1 MTAPADTGDLAF
13 EGALD
18 ELEALVER
26 LEAGDL
32 ALEQALAT
40 FERGVAL
47 SRRCAELLDRAEQR
61 IDELVRAQ
69 GGAAVR
75 PFSAENAR
83 ERLSR
88 VDAQDYLAACLPR
101 VERALDEALPRADEP
116 PARLHAAMR
125 HLLFPGG
132 KRLRPALALA
142 AAEAVGGD
150 ADAAL
155 PAAVA
160 VELVHVYSLVH
171 DDLPCMDD
179 DVERR
184 GRPTV
189 HVAFDE
195 ATAVLAGDALLTAAF
210 AALVAGAGER
220 DAAARVLAVRDLA
233 RAAGAAGLVG
243 GQVDDLARTRS
254 TSAAAVESVHAR
266 KSAALIA
273 AVDHARARGSRG
285 ASEALLAKLS
295 AAGVATGIAFQITD
309 DLLDAD
315 DDEGCSLV
323 RVIGEAAARER
334 AQALLDQAL
343 AEIAELGARAEPLR
357 ALLRYAVQRKL

>member
-1 MTAPADTGDLAF
+1 M
-13 EGALD
+13 
-18 ELEALVER
+18 
-26 LEAGDL
+26 
-32 ALEQALAT
+32 
-40 FERGVAL
+40 
-47 SRRCAELLDRAEQR
+47 
-61 IDELVRAQ
+61 
-69 GGAAVR
+69 
-75 PFSAENAR
+75 
-83 ERLSR
+83 
-88 VDAQDYLAACLPR
+88 DAQNYLAACLPR
-101 VERALDEALPRADEP
+101 VDRALEAALPGASEP

-195 ATAVLAGDALLTAAF
+195 ATAVLAGDALLAAAF

-220 DAAARVLAVRDLA
+220 DASARVLAVRDLA
-233 RAAGAAGLVG
+233 RAVGAAGLVG
-243 GQVDDLARTRS
+243 GQVDDLAGGFES
-254 TSAAAVESVHAR
+254 PAAVESVHER
-266 KSAALIA
+266 KTAALIA
-273 AVDHARARGSRG
+273 AAITAGARLAG
-285 ASEALLAKLS
+285 ASEPLLAKLYAAGI
-295 AAGVATGIAFQITD
+295 AAGVAFQITD
-309 DLLDAD
+309 DLLDAGN
-315 DDEGCSLV
+315 DESCSLV
-323 RVIGEAAARER
+323 REIGEPAARER
-334 AQALLDQAL
+334 AQNLLDRAL
-343 AEIAELGARAEPLR
+343 AAVAELGPRAEPLR

>member
-1 MTAPADTGDLAF
+1 
-13 EGALD
+13 
-18 ELEALVER
+18 
-26 LEAGDL
+26 
-32 ALEQALAT
+32 
-40 FERGVAL
+40 
-47 SRRCAELLDRAEQR
+47 
-61 IDELVRAQ
+61 
-69 GGAAVR
+69 
-75 PFSAENAR
+75 
-83 ERLSR
+83 

-101 VERALDEALPRADEP
+101 VEQALDAALPRADAP

-125 HLLFPGG
+125 HLIFPGG

-150 ADAAL
+150 ASAAL

-189 HVAFDE
+189 HIAFDE
-195 ATAVLAGDALLTAAF
+195 STAVLAGDALLTAAF
-210 AALVAGAGER
+210 EALVSGAGPA

-243 GQVDDLARTRS
+243 GQVDDLA
-254 TSAAAVESVHAR
+254 SAGGGAAEIESVHAR
-266 KSAALIA
+266 KTAALIA
-273 AVDHARARGSRG
+273 AAISAGARLAG
-285 ASEALLAKLS
+285 ASETQIAALH
-295 AAGVATGIAFQITD
+295 AAGVAAGIAFQITD

-315 DDEGCSLV
+315 EDEGTSLV
-323 RVIGEAAARER
+323 RAIGEAAARER
-334 AQALLDQAL
+334 AQALLDHAL
-343 AEIAELGARAEPLR
+343 AQIAGLGARAEPLR
-357 ALLRYAVQRKL
+357 ALLRFVVSRKL